1 MQAPQ
6 VSASLAAC
14 LFAAVL
20 TLSHMKLRCQLILRL
35 GLRLPTAFREYKG
48 AHLQATQKNVSAH
61 THSSTAILQLQRAGL
76 RERIT
81 CSIAVIS
88 ITIICIRIIIISCI
102 RSEQTDCS
110 ECWSVGRSVVSVCR
124 CAPQCSSR
132 AAANTSSSA
141 RCVDTTHRNLRSI
154 HSPSTA
160 WTLAL
165 LLSSLH
171 RRHALP
177 QALASSIAHSAS
189 SAYRAQVRLSLFSR
203 YHHCNALAIIQQP
216 HLLSLIH
223 LAGYIKCLQ
232 QSALL

>member
-20 TLSHMKLRCQLILRL
+20 TLSHRKLRCQLILRL
-35 GLRLPTAFREYKG
+35 GLRLPTAFREDKG

-81 CSIAVIS
+81 CSIAVII

-110 ECWSVGRSVVSVCR
+110 ECWSVGRSCR
-124 CAPQCSSR
+124 CAGVLRNAALAPQQTPAAQRDVLTQRTGIFARSTRLRQRGRSR
-132 AAANTSSSA
+132 YFS
-141 RCVDTTHRNLRSI
+141 
-154 HSPSTA
+154 
-160 WTLAL
+160 
-165 LLSSLH
+165 LLSTDAMHFRKHSHHQLRIPPAAH
-171 RRHALP
+171 TALRC
-177 QALASSIAHSAS
+177 
-189 SAYRAQVRLSLFSR
+189 AYLFSR
-203 YHHCNALAIIQQP
+203 AITTAMRSPSSSSRIC
-216 HLLSLIH
+216 
-223 LAGYIKCLQ
+223 YR
-232 QSALL
+232 